1 MKKVKKLLLAVLT
14 LVFVFSLSACEF
26 PGMGDDGKEDKDDA
40 GKIEASVKKVTVD
53 AGSEEIIEIENYDD
67 LKKLKFEVE
76 DEDIAEVEETDD
88 GEYTVTGISEGKTSV
103 TFSAKDCDDLTIK
116 ITVNAVEEPEPVEIE
131 VSVTDIVLTEGDSAY
146 FTIDNYDEF
155 DSLDFEYDDSVA
167 DVNEIGDG
175 EYEVVGNG
183 EGETEIV
190 ISAEGSEEVVISVT
204 CEAPEYEIVVNDEG
218 YVEFGTYEQDG
229 DDSEAEPIEWVILD
243 ENADGYLLITR
254 YVIDVQPMD
263 SRTSGDVTWEDCEM
277 REWLNGDFY
286 DTAFSDDEK
295 ELIVTVTNENP
306 DNDYYDISGGE
317 DTDDNVFLL
326 SFDDVIEYYD
336 MDVYSSST
344 YYGGDEELVVEA
356 TTCALDAGVF
366 AEEIT
371 QTDFEDWGLE
381 DYYSGDCIG
390 KTGVL
395 WWLRTPTESPNGY
408 PSFCFIHTDG
418 EIGYDLYGEVGC
430 TDIGVRPAIFISK

>member
-14 LVFVFSLSACEF
+14 LVLAFSLSACGF
-26 PGMGDDGKEDKDDA
+26 PGMGDDSKKDEDDA

-116 ITVNAVEEPEPVEIE
+116 ITVNAGEEPEPVEIE
-131 VSVTDIVLTEGDSAY
+131 VSVTDIIVTEGDSAY
-146 FTIDNYDEF
+146 FTVNNYDEF
-155 DSLDFEYDDSVA
+155 DSLELDCDESVA
-167 DVNEIGDG
+167 EIYDIGDG
-175 EYEVVGNG
+175 EYEVVGAG

-190 ISAEGSEEVVISVT
+190 ISAEGSEDVVISVT

-229 DDSEAEPIEWVILD
+229 DDSEAEPIEWIILD
-243 ENADGYLLITR
+243 ENADGYLLLSR
-254 YVIDVQPMD
+254 YVLDVQPMD

-277 REWLNGDFY
+277 REWLNADFY
-286 DTAFSDDEK
+286 DIAFSDDEK
-295 ELIVTVTNENP
+295 DLIVNVTLENP
-306 DNDYYDISGGE
+306 DNDQYGISGGE
-317 DTDDNVFLL
+317 ETDDYVFLL
-326 SFDDVIEYYD
+326 SYDEVLDYFD
-336 MDVYSSST
+336 MDVYSSSD
-344 YYGGDEELVVEA
+344 YYGGAESLITEATYCALESDVYAEELTEDLYYDYG
-356 TTCALDAGVF
+356 LDS
-366 AEEIT
+366 
-371 QTDFEDWGLE
+371 
-381 DYYSGDCIG
+381 YYSEDCIG
-390 KTGVL
+390 TTGVL

-418 EIGYDLYGEVGC
+418 EVGYDLYGEVGC